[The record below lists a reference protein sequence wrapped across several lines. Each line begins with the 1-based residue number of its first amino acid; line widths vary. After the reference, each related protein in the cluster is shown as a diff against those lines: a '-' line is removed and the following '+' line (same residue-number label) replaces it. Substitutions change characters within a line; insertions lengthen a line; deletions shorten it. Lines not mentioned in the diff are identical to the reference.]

1 MVICLVVKLILD
13 TGNMRYLKTY
23 KVFESNESILDLCWY
38 NAEIGQIL
46 PESDIYEYI
55 KKLHRN
61 EDDFYDGDLGDRI
74 GEFSKYKLME
84 IDIDKINI
92 DEWDLDVDYLKDY
105 KNKFKE
111 NSNYPPIVLDSD
123 TSYSYKNK
131 YTIIDGTHRV
141 NALDR
146 YGIKIVKAWVGI

>member
-1 MVICLVVKLILD
+1 MKHI
-13 TGNMRYLKTY
+13 KTY
-23 KVFESNESILDLCWY
+23 RIFESKESVLDLCWY

-105 KNKFKE
+105 KNNLK
-111 NSNYPPIVLDSD
+111 
-123 TSYSYKNK
+123 
-131 YTIIDGTHRV
+131 
-141 NALDR
+141 
-146 YGIKIVKAWVGI
+146 KIVIIRLSY

>member
-1 MVICLVVKLILD
+1 
-13 TGNMRYLKTY
+13 MRYLKKY

-92 DEWDLDVDYLKDY
+92 DEWELDIDYLKDY

-111 NSNYPPIVLDSD
+111 NNNYPPIVLDGD
-123 TSYSYKNK
+123 TDYSYKNK

-146 YGIKIVKAWVGI
+146 SGIKTVKAWVGI

>member
-1 MVICLVVKLILD
+1 MKH
-13 TGNMRYLKTY
+13 LKTY
-23 KVFESNESILDLCWY
+23 KIFEAKESILDLCWY
-38 NAEIGQIL
+38 NSEIDQIL
-46 PESDIYEYI
+46 PQSYIFDYI

-61 EDDFYDGDLGDRI
+61 EDDFYDGDLGERI

-92 DEWDLDVDYLKDY
+92 DEWDLDIDYLKDY

-123 TSYSYKNK
+123 ISYSYKNK

-146 YGIKIVKAWVGI
+146 SGIKTVKAWVGV